1 MSVFPRFVKSCKIN
15 IAEFEERCLI
25 AGVLALAYERLL
37 FTLMSQYYIRT
48 RCIFCIIQVTFI
60 LFIIL

>member
-1 MSVFPRFVKSCKIN
+1 MT
-15 IAEFEERCLI
+15 EFEERCLI
-25 AGVLALAYERLL
+25 AGVLAQAYEHLL

-60 LFIIL
+60 HFIIL